1 MVFVSTRR
9 QYPVPRLNSQL
20 CQLFTIARKAQL
32 RKGGVCVTAT
42 YVRDDGDLEGNRVFQ
57 FDSVVLDLLSRS
69 RWAEVILLA
78 HDIAR

>member
-1 MVFVSTRR
+1 MFGTNR
-9 QYPVPRLNSQL
+9 
-20 CQLFTIARKAQL
+20 
-32 RKGGVCVTAT
+32 
-42 YVRDDGDLEGNRVFQ
+42 DLESNHVFQ